1 MGFSAVKLSDR
12 VYWVGAVDWTVRD
25 FHGYSTS
32 RGTTYNA
39 YLVLDEKI
47 TLIDTVKAPFKEE
60 MLARIATVVAPAD
73 IDYIISNHAEMD
85 HSGALPLVIDVIKPE
100 KIFASIMGAKALEEH
115 FHLGREVVAVKDGE
129 SLPLGKLT
137 VKFFETRMLH
147 WPDSMVSYI
156 PDERLLFS
164 QDGFGMHLASSERF
178 ADEIPL
184 PTLKFEAAKYYAN
197 ILLPYSS
204 LVLKLLER
212 IREVGLEVNI
222 IAPDHG
228 PIWRKEPLTV
238 VSWYKDWA
246 EQRPTAKA
254 VVVYDTMWQSTDLM
268 ARAIAE
274 GIAGE
279 GINVK
284 LMRLRAND
292 RSDVMTEMLD
302 AGLVVLGSPTLNNG
316 LFPTVADML
325 VYMKGLKPKNKVG
338 AAFGSYGW
346 SGEAAALINDE
357 LRAMGVEVIAE
368 PLKVKYVPDENNL
381 QQCWNWGRGLGQ
393 RLKERIK

>member
-212 IREVGLEVNI
+212 IKELGLEVNI

-254 VVVYDTMWQSTDLM
+254 VVVYDTMWQSTDFM